1 MNKDFEKWILDGGNY
16 PLIFTKMP
24 SFVKEVD
31 GELTLCIDDNKNK
44 SEVSS
49 TLEITINQKM
59 KEWILNSGISEE
71 FSGYHLI
78 PEELIKCVSILCND
92 AIITLNG
99 NPKYVII
106 DHVKHI
112 CTERGL
118 KFNIN
123 NPIKIIDY
131 NTNTPSFI
139 WDGILKNIEECEYPE
154 YYRITIK
161 EERECDNN
169 A

>member
-1 MNKDFEKWILDGGNY
+1 MNKDDFRKLILDGRVNS
-16 PLIFTKMP
+16 LIFIKTP
-24 SFVKEVD
+24 SFIKKEY

-49 TLEITINQKM
+49 TLETTINQKM

-139 WDGILKNIEECEYPE
+139 
-154 YYRITIK
+154 
-161 EERECDNN
+161 
-169 A
+169 